1 MKTDSNGIAASL
13 EYYGLSKNEAYIY
26 LFLLR
31 ATEASAFVVARETG
45 IPRTTAYATLEALK
59 KQGFISQFKKNN
71 IAHFTPESP
80 NRLLT
85 LLKRKEEIV
94 NEIMPHIRSLAF
106 RTIDSPIVKLYTGLD
121 GIKAGLGDVLET
133 LKATKYKQ
141 LLATSQPELIKYL
154 PKYFPNWLKAR
165 ESLGVFTKLIL
176 PHSAHD
182 YLDSNALREVR
193 YLPARFPFTCSVDIY
208 ANKIV
213 FFSISDADPYC
224 VIIESQAITE
234 MFRQFFLF
242 SWEMLG
248 RQA

>member
-1 MKTDSNGIAASL
+1 MKIDSNGIISSL
-13 EYYGLSKNEAYIY
+13 EAYGLSKNEASIY
-26 LFLLR
+26 LFLLK
-31 ATEASAFVVARETG
+31 ATESSAFSIARETG
-45 IPRTTAYATLEALK
+45 IPRTTAYTTLESLK

-71 IAHFTPESP
+71 VAYFTPESP
-80 NRLLT
+80 NRLMS

-94 NEIMPHIRSLAF
+94 NEIMPHIRSIAF
-106 RTIDSPIVKLYTGLD
+106 RTIDSPMAKLYTGLE
-121 GIKAGLGDVLET
+121 GIKFGLEDVLDT
-133 LKATKYKQ
+133 LKATKDKQ

-176 PHSAHD
+176 PHSAQD

-213 FFSISDADPYC
+213 FFSISETDPYC
-224 VIIESQAITE
+224 VILESQAIAE

-248 RQA
+248 RQS